1 MFKRKSMNTLKTY
14 ILRVFAIA
22 MIMAAFHGC
31 TDDFDEVNTDPQ
43 SVTEQF
49 LEENPGVLGQV
60 FAHAQYF
67 SVNGLNWRFQISQNL
82 FSDLWCQYYAT
93 TAVNFD
99 SDRLTQVGRWA
110 ELAWE
115 SFYEQTAPQIKL
127 TEDLS
132 MQFEEAELNAVAKI
146 WRVHG
151 YHRITDYWGPIPY
164 SEFGNNELEVAYDN
178 QEDIYADFF
187 TTLDDALAVLNANP
201 SAPIFPDEDRIYGG
215 DANKWIKFANSLRLR
230 LAMRVRFADPA
241 LAQAEAEKAIAA
253 GVIEDNADNAFI
265 ATSLQDMNPL
275 TTITNW
281 GEFRMSAAMESVLK
295 GYDDP
300 RIGIYFSP
308 AADGDTDGDGNP
320 FEGLLNGQTRVA
332 LGTGQ
337 NDINSDVGPQYL
349 PLPAGANPPIV
360 VLRASEVYLLRAEG
374 ALLGWNMGGSE
385 QDLYE
390 EGIRQ
395 SMLEFGIADE
405 AAIAAYVAS
414 GATPVPYAPG
424 TQPLTDIPVAYE
436 SGGDTERRLE
446 QIITQKWLALYPNG
460 WEAWAEL
467 RRTGYPRQYTRAA
480 SDNPDVGPDEV
491 PRRMV
496 YVARE
501 FTTNESEVNN
511 AVGRIDG
518 GDRNSSRV
526 WWDQR

>member
-1 MFKRKSMNTLKTY
+1 MNMFKIY
-14 ILRVFAIA
+14 
-22 MIMAAFHGC
+22 MIKVLAVVMVITMFNGC
-31 TDDFDEVNTDPQ
+31 TGDFDEINTDPQ
-43 SVTEQF
+43 SLTRPF
-49 LEENPGVLGQV
+49 LEENPSALGQV
-60 FAHAQYF
+60 FTHAQYF

-115 SFYEQTAPQIKL
+115 SFYEQTAPQVKL
-127 TEDLS
+127 VEDLS
-132 MQFEEAELNAVAKI
+132 EEFGLVGLNAVAKI
-146 WRVHG
+146 WRVHA
-151 YHRITDYWGPIPY
+151 YHRITDYWGPVPY
-164 SEFGNNELEVAYDN
+164 SQFGNNELEVPYDN
-178 QEDIYADFF
+178 QEDMYADFF
-187 TTLDDALAVLNANP
+187 TTLDEAVAVLSANP
-201 SAPIFPDEDRIYGG
+201 DLEILPVPGEDRIYGADG
-215 DANKWIKFANSLRLR
+215 AKWIKFANSLRLR
-230 LAMRVRFADPA
+230 LAMRVRFANSS
-241 LAQAEAEKAIAA
+241 LAQDEAEKAIAA
-253 GVIEDNADNAFI
+253 GVIENNADNAFVE
-265 ATSLQDMNPL
+265 TSLQDMNPL
-275 TTITNW
+275 NTITNW

-295 GYDDP
+295 GYEDP

-308 AADGDTDGDGNP
+308 AAEGDSDNDGDP
-320 FEGLLNGQTRVA
+320 YEGLLNGQTRVG

-337 NDINSDVGPQYL
+337 NDINSDVGQQFL
-349 PLPAGANPPIV
+349 PLPTGSNPPIV

-374 ALLGWNMGGSE
+374 ALLGWNMGGDE

-395 SMLEFGIADE
+395 SMLEYGITDE
-405 AAIAAYVAS
+405 GAIAAYVAS
-414 GATPVPYAPG
+414 AATPVPYAPG

-436 SGGDTERRLE
+436 SGGSIERRLE

-467 RRTGYPRQYTRAA
+467 RRTGYPRQYTRVA

-491 PRRMV
+491 PSRMV

-501 FTTNESEVNN
+501 FTTNEGAVND
-511 AVGRIDG
+511 AIGRITG
-518 GDRNSSRV
+518 GDRNNSKV

>member
-1 MFKRKSMNTLKTY
+1 MLRIY
-14 ILRVFAIA
+14 IIKVFVVV
-22 MIMAAFHGC
+22 IMMVTFLGC
-31 TDDFDEVNTDPQ
+31 TEDFDEINTDPQ
-43 SVTEQF
+43 GVTQQF
-49 LEENPGVLGQV
+49 LSENPGELGQV

-67 SVNGLNWRFQISQNL
+67 SLNGQNWRFQISQNL

-93 TAVNFD
+93 TQVNFD

-132 MQFEEAELNAVAKI
+132 LEFGESELNAVAKI

-164 SEFGNNELEVAYDN
+164 SEFGNNELEVPYDD
-178 QEDIYADFF
+178 QEAIYSDFF
-187 TTLDDALAVLNANP
+187 TTLDEAVSVLNANP
-201 SAPIFPDEDRIYGG
+201 EAPIFPDDDRIYGG
-215 DANKWIKFANSLRLR
+215 DATKWIKFANSLRLR
-230 LAMRVRFADPA
+230 LAMRIRFANPS
-241 LAQAEAEKAIAA
+241 LAQTEAEKAIAA
-253 GVIEDNADNAFI
+253 GVIEDNADNAFVT
-265 ATSLQDMNPL
+265 TSLQDQNPL
-275 TTITNW
+275 NTITNW

-300 RIGIYFSP
+300 RIGAYFSP
-308 AADGDTDGDGNP
+308 AVEGDSDGDGNP
-320 FEGLLNGQTRVA
+320 YEGLLNGQTRVG
-332 LGTGQ
+332 LGTSQ
-337 NDINSDVGPQYL
+337 NDLNSDLGQQYL
-349 PLPAGANPPIV
+349 PLPGGSNPPIV

-390 EGIRQ
+390 EGIRH
-395 SMLEFGIADE
+395 SMLEFGVADE
-405 AAIAAYVAS
+405 AGIAAYVAS
-414 GATPVPYAPG
+414 GSTPVPYAPG

-436 SGGDTERRLE
+436 SGGPVERRLE

-467 RRTGYPRQYTRAA
+467 RRTGYPRQYARVA
-480 SDNPDVGPDEV
+480 SDNPDVAPDEV

-501 FTTNESEVNN
+501 FTTNAGAVNS
-511 AVGRIDG
+511 AIGRIAG
-518 GDRNSSRV
+518 GDKNNSKL
-526 WWDQR
+526 WWDKR

>member
-1 MFKRKSMNTLKTY
+1 MLKTY
-14 ILRVFAIA
+14 IIKVFAVA
-22 MIMAAFHGC
+22 TMMVTFLGC
-31 TDDFDEVNTDPQ
+31 TEDFDELNTDPQ
-43 SVTEQF
+43 SVTKQF
-49 LEENPGVLGQV
+49 LEEDPGGLGQV
-60 FAHAQYF
+60 LAHAQYF
-67 SVNGLNWRFQISQNL
+67 SLNGSAGPFQISQNL

-93 TAVNFD
+93 TQVNFD

-110 ELAWE
+110 EAAWQ
-115 SFYEQTAPQIKL
+115 SFYERTAPQVKL
-127 TEDLS
+127 VEDVS
-132 MQFEEAELNAVAKI
+132 ADFELNELNAVAKI
-146 WRVHG
+146 WRVHA
-151 YHRITDYWGPIPY
+151 YHRITDYWGPVPY
-164 SEFGNNELEVAYDN
+164 SEFGNNELEVAYDD
-178 QEDIYADFF
+178 QDAIYADFF
-187 TTLDDALAVLNANP
+187 TTLDEAVAVLNANP
-201 SAPIFPDEDRIYGG
+201 DVEIFPVPGDDRIYEG
-215 DANKWIKFANSLRLR
+215 DATKWIKFANSLRLR
-230 LAMRVRFADPA
+230 LAMRIRFANPS

-253 GVIEDNADNAFI
+253 GVIEDNKDNAFV
-265 ATSLQDMNPL
+265 ATSLQDQNPL
-275 TTITNW
+275 NTITNW

-308 AADGDTDGDGNP
+308 AEEGDSDDDDNP
-320 FEGLLNGQTRVA
+320 YEGLLNGQTRVD
-332 LGTGQ
+332 LGTSQ
-337 NDINSDVGPQYL
+337 NDLVSDLGQQYQ
-349 PLPAGANPPIV
+349 PLPKGGSNPAIV

-374 ALLGWNMGGSE
+374 ALLGWSMGGDE

-390 EGIRQ
+390 EGIRH
-395 SMLEFGIADE
+395 SMLEYGVTDE

-436 SGGDTERRLE
+436 SAGDVERRLE

-501 FTTNESEVNN
+501 FTTNEGAVNS
-511 AVGRIDG
+511 AISRITG
-518 GDRNSSRV
+518 GDKNNSKL